1 MEPDTAPAGGF
12 PSKSTLPVESTHEA
26 GDKPAMPPAVV
37 LVQAPAD
44 QRALK
49 EALYSILY
57 ERFAD
62 QVTAKEL
69 IERLNG
75 DQA

>member
-1 MEPDTAPAGGF
+1 
-12 PSKSTLPVESTHEA
+12 
-26 GDKPAMPPAVV
+26 MPPAVV